1 MLKKNIW
8 EFLFDIHEIEIK
20 IISIREQVVSK
31 LRKPMHAGGFLG
43 NVKYFS

>member
-8 EFLFDIHEIEIK
+8 EFLFDIHEIETK

-31 LRKPMHAGGFLG
+31 PRRLMHAGGFLEK
-43 NVKYFS
+43 VKYFS